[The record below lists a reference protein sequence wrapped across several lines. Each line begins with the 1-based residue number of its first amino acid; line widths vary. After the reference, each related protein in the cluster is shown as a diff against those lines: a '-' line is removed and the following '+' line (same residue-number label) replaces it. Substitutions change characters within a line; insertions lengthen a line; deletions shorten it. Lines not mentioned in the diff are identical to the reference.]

1 MGEIAANY
9 YKTDMVIGI
18 RILLWSVK
26 WFGENYGFL
35 WNMPGYWDGEGVY
48 FGVSNS
54 YKEGQLLLN
63 MKSELVVVGRIV
75 RERVGLTVGCE
86 VIVPVEV
93 TAYFGIQHGLRYYFY
108 PSLLLFLFAQTVSQ
122 T

>member
-1 MGEIAANY
+1 
-9 YKTDMVIGI
+9 MVFCGI
-18 RILLWSVK
+18 CH
-26 WFGENYGFL
+26 
-35 WNMPGYWDGEGVY
+35 YWDGEGVY

-63 MKSELVVVGRIV
+63 MKRELVVVGRIV

-93 TAYFGIQHGLRYYFY
+93 TAYFGIQHGLWYYFY